1 MRLGI
6 EIVLPRLVD
15 DPQLPMLGSIGVAKN
30 LIDLPRLERGADSM
44 SRKSGFSITGA
55 LKPPSI
61 ESELPHH
68 PDALAGGH
76 LLEVVAFGALV
87 NAENADRRWIGHA
100 EI

>member
-1 MRLGI
+1 MKSGCFGFYVQAPTNRYSTRSAL
-6 EIVLPRLVD
+6 
-15 DPQLPMLGSIGVAKN
+15 N
-30 LIDLPRLERGADSM
+30 ADNI

-55 LKPPSI
+55 LKRPRI